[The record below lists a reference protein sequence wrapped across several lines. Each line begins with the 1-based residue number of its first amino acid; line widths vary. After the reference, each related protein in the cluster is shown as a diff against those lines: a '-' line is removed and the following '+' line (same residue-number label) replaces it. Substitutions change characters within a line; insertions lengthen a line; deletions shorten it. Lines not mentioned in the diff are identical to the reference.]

1 MASHSVVDV
10 RFCLRNFFHLKSK
23 KSKIKYPKS
32 IKIHFSKPFKHKP
45 SQTCSTGALY
55 TPRFPFFQGRKL
67 TTKWVLKIYYKM
79 PKKCCFCGI
88 VEIENV
94 QIRVTTKWVKK
105 KEHALENMH
114 LKKFL
119 WRCVSQFVVNVSSR
133 YRHFVVLWPCTSS
146 L

>member
-1 MASHSVVDV
+1 MSGFACEIFSPEIQEIQ
-10 RFCLRNFFHLKSK
+10 NQI
-23 KSKIKYPKS
+23 SKI
-32 IKIHFSKPFKHKP
+32 HQNPFLQAI
-45 SQTCSTGALY
+45 QTQTITNLSTGALY

-67 TTKWVLKIYYKM
+67 TTKWALKVYYKM

-94 QIRVTTKWVKK
+94 RIRVTTKWVKK
-105 KEHALENMH
+105 NNMHLKTTH